1 MPTDRNTNMSKC
13 QKASIIN
20 IPTYLNAKM
29 STCPKVTNLKQKCQ
43 NANEQKLSQLLRTWA
58 KDE

>member
-1 MPTDRNTNMSKC
+1 MSKGPVKL
-13 QKASIIN
+13 QK
-20 IPTYLNAKM
+20 YQNAKM
-29 STCPKVTNLKQKCQ
+29 SKCQ